1 MSKTHR
7 KQLPEHPLLPER
19 LLPKQ
24 KPRQLKRQRQREAM
38 EPPPLEYPTREPVPV
53 YGRMG

>member
-7 KQLPEHPLLPER
+7 KLLPEHPLLPER
-19 LLPKQ
+19 QLPKQ
-24 KPRQLKRQRQREAM
+24 KPRQLKRQKQREAM